1 MAGECAA
8 YRGQDMALHVASV
21 AHPAL
26 DHGKVA
32 RRVQPV
38 FFERI
43 QRVIDERFRFLFG
56 EDFSTGFGAAIIKKS
71 RIIIMILFE
80 SRSI

>member
-1 MAGECAA
+1 MAGQRAA
-8 YRGQDMALHVASV
+8 YRGQNVAVHVATV

-26 DHGKVA
+26 DHREIA
-32 RRVQPV
+32 RRIQPV
-38 FFERI
+38 FFEGI

-56 EDFSTGFGAAIIKKS
+56 EDFSTGFGATIIKKS